1 MPSYLLQEIIL
12 TPIFVDS
19 GEDRGILDSGH
30 VYAQVLHRLTVLYEA
45 DRMIEMKVAGIA
57 LDAATRSPIVLLRD
71 ATERRALP
79 IYIGQEQAKA
89 IIGALEGQKPPRPLT
104 HDLMVNFLET
114 WNVTLER
121 IVIHSLQDNTF
132 YAVLILRQGEV
143 KKEIDARPS
152 DAIALAL
159 RTNSPIWVMEEVVAD
174 ASIPVDRDADE
185 AERRAFREFIS
196 NLRPEDLIKRG
207 GFSPD
212 EAG

>member
-1 MPSYLLQEIIL
+1 
-12 TPIFVDS
+12 
-19 GEDRGILDSGH
+19 
-30 VYAQVLHRLTVLYEA
+30 
-45 DRMIEMKVAGIA
+45 MIEMKVAGIA

-104 HDLMVNFLET
+104 HDLMVNFLEA

-121 IVIHSLQDNTF
+121 IIIHSLQDNTF
-132 YAVLILRQGEV
+132 YAVLIVRQGEV

-159 RTNSPIWVMEEVVAD
+159 RTNCPIWVMEEVVAD

-207 GFSPD
+207 GFSPG
-212 EAG
+212 EASSS